1 MVAQHIAG
9 LPVEEVLLAAL
20 AAAAPAITLVVLEV
34 RSRIKRLKRF
44 LRGAVDLSHSPTR
57 PGPVP
62 PLSRERDEPASRMV
76 GECGTSAARLRDY
89 EFGGSESGQGVD
101 G

>member
-1 MVAQHIAG
+1 MVVQHIAG

-20 AAAAPAITLVVLEV
+20 AAAGPVIALIGWEIS
-34 RSRIKRLKRF
+34 SRIKRLKARVGR
-44 LRGAVDLSHSPTR
+44 RGN
-57 PGPVP
+57 GPDP
-62 PLSRERDEPASRMV
+62 DTASS
-76 GECGTSAARLRDY
+76 GDARLRTY

>member
-1 MVAQHIAG
+1 MVVQHIAG

-20 AAAAPAITLVVLEV
+20 AAAGPVIALIGWEIT
-34 RSRIKRLKRF
+34 SRIKRLKARV
-44 LRGAVDLSHSPTR
+44 RGRGNAPDPTTA
-57 PGPVP
+57 
-62 PLSRERDEPASRMV
+62 PLGD
-76 GECGTSAARLRDY
+76 ARLRPY

>member
-9 LPVEEVLLAAL
+9 LPVEEVLLAAV
-20 AAAAPAITLVVLEV
+20 AAASPVIALIGWEIS
-34 RSRIKRLKRF
+34 SRFKRLKDR
-44 LRGAVDLSHSPTR
+44 LHPA
-57 PGPVP
+57 
-62 PLSRERDEPASRMV
+62 ERDGSVAETV
-76 GECGTSAARLRDY
+76 GEAGTTGARLRDY

>member
-1 MVAQHIAG
+1 MVVQHIAG

-20 AAAAPAITLVVLEV
+20 AAAGPLIALIGWEIS
-34 RSRIKRLKRF
+34 SRIKRLKARVRR
-44 LRGAVDLSHSPTR
+44 RGT
-57 PGPVP
+57 GPDP
-62 PLSRERDEPASRMV
+62 DTAPV
-76 GECGTSAARLRDY
+76 GDARLRTY

>member
-1 MVAQHIAG
+1 MVVQHIAG

-20 AAAAPAITLVVLEV
+20 AAAGPVIALIGWEIS
-34 RSRIKRLKRF
+34 SRIKRLKARVG
-44 LRGAVDLSHSPTR
+44 RGGDAPDPDIA
-57 PGPVP
+57 PQG
-62 PLSRERDEPASRMV
+62 D
-76 GECGTSAARLRDY
+76 ARLRTY

>member
-1 MVAQHIAG
+1 MVVQHIAG

-20 AAAAPAITLVVLEV
+20 AAAGPVIALIGWEIS
-34 RSRIKRLKRF
+34 SRIKRVKDRW
-44 LRGAVDLSHSPTR
+44 HSPTSGEAA
-57 PGPVP
+57 PSG
-62 PLSRERDEPASRMV
+62 SAERDGATAQTV
-76 GECGTSAARLRDY
+76 GECGTSGARLRDY

>member
-20 AAAAPAITLVVLEV
+20 AAAAPVITLVALEI
-34 RSRIKRLKRF
+34 RSRFKRLLDR
-44 LRGAVDLSHSPTR
+44 RHSSTPERAPTR
-57 PGPVP
+57 G
-62 PLSRERDEPASRMV
+62 SAERDGSGARTV
-76 GECGTSAARLRDY
+76 GECGTSGVRLRDY

>member
-1 MVAQHIAG
+1 MVVQHIAG

-20 AAAAPAITLVVLEV
+20 AAAGPVIALIGWEIT
-34 RSRIKRLKRF
+34 SRIKRLKDRW
-44 LRGAVDLSHSPTR
+44 HSPTSAQA
-57 PGPVP
+57 PA
-62 PLSRERDEPASRMV
+62 SASAERDGSAAQTA
-76 GECGTSAARLRDY
+76 GECGTSGARLRDY

>member
-9 LPVEEVLLAAL
+9 LPVEEILLAAL
-20 AAAAPAITLVVLEV
+20 AAASPVITLVVLEI

-44 LRGAVDLSHSPTR
+44 LRRAADPSHSPTR
-57 PGPVP
+57 PDPLLPVA
-62 PLSRERDEPASRMV
+62 RERDEPAPRMV
-76 GECGTSAARLRDY
+76 GEWGTSAARLRDY

>member
-20 AAAAPAITLVVLEV
+20 AAAGPVIALIGWEIS
-34 RSRIKRLKRF
+34 SRIKRLKARVG
-44 LRGAVDLSHSPTR
+44 RHGNGPD
-57 PGPVP
+57 PGT
-62 PLSRERDEPASRMV
+62 ASS
-76 GECGTSAARLRDY
+76 GDARLRDY

>member
-1 MVAQHIAG
+1 MVVEHIAG

-20 AAAAPAITLVVLEV
+20 AAAAPVIALVGWEISA
-34 RSRIKRLKRF
+34 RFKRLKAWL
-44 LRGAVDLSHSPTR
+44 LRRDKSP
-57 PGPVP
+57 
-62 PLSRERDEPASRMV
+62 
-76 GECGTSAARLRDY
+76 GTEGSPDGDARLRDY

>member
-1 MVAQHIAG
+1 MVVQHIAG

-20 AAAAPAITLVVLEV
+20 AAAGPVIALIGWEIS
-34 RSRIKRLKRF
+34 SRIKRLKARV
-44 LRGAVDLSHSPTR
+44 RGRSNGPD
-57 PGPVP
+57 PGTTPIG
-62 PLSRERDEPASRMV
+62 D
-76 GECGTSAARLRDY
+76 ARLRTY